1 MTLQLGDS
9 ALTHFPLAEKCLP
22 TKEYLGMQHACTNK
36 CLPLQEHLDV
46 CVCPW
51 HFHKSKVLNRGI
63 YEFTNAENH
72 VSNFWTLYHQSMF
85 KLSRV
90 FSPGLTAPTPW
101 SVPRCP
107 NPWNTS
113 ASFWRPGCW
122 KLEFYYLKGQLWRD
136 ITEILQMF
144 CGTVYIN
151 LQCLS
156 FWQFIPQIWSLLG
169 TLSTPINSAS
179 WPGGLAHLLQADT
192 AWYNTGCLTF
202 S

>member
-46 CVCPW
+46 CFCPGISTNPKCSTVEYMNSQMLKTMW
-51 HFHKSKVLNRGI
+51 ATSEPSITSLCSNSHGSSLLVWRLQLHGQFPDVQTLGTHRLILKTRMLEAWVLLSKRAAV
-63 YEFTNAENH
+63 
-72 VSNFWTLYHQSMF
+72 
-85 KLSRV
+85 
-90 FSPGLTAPTPW
+90 
-101 SVPRCP
+101 
-107 NPWNTS
+107 
-113 ASFWRPGCW
+113 
-122 KLEFYYLKGQLWRD
+122 KGHHWD
-136 ITEILQMF
+136 SSDV